1 MAYKEKVHTVVET
14 PTYLAA
20 AEDLF
25 TAVERANIVNMVAAN
40 PECGDVMAGTGGFRK
55 LRFARQGMGKSG
67 GARVIYIHHSE
78 KFPVFLITVF
88 AKNQKANLSQKE
100 RNALA
105 KRAKQLFET
114 YR

>member
-1 MAYKEKVHTVVET
+1 MQTVVET

-20 AEDLF
+20 AGALF
-25 TAVERANIVNMVAAN
+25 SDAERAQIVTMLAAD
-40 PECGDVMAGTGGFRK
+40 PECGEVMAGTGGFRK
-55 LRFARQGMGKSG
+55 VRFARRGMGKRG
-67 GARVIYIHHSE
+67 GARVIYIYHSE

-88 AKNQKANLSQKE
+88 AKNQKANLSKEE

-105 KRAKQLFET
+105 RRAKQLFDT